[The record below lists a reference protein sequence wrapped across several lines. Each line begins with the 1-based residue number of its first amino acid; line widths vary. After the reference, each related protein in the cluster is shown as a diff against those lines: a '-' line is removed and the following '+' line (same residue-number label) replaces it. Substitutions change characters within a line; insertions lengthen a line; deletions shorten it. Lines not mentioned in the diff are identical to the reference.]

1 MRTAET
7 DNAILRFFRDDVGG
21 IMITGENGEVLFTDE
36 KAAFVQREKTNW
48 KAACPPARPDQRGET
63 WDLLNSDS
71 GRTYM
76 VTTSTFTEN
85 GKQKQIHHLADTSL
99 YMGMYRDISD
109 YSRKLRTEKEYDRMT
124 GLYNKGKFMEMNKHL
139 FRTQETIAVFNM
151 DVNNL
156 KQVNDSL
163 GHEAGD
169 RLIRKA
175 AESLKRIAARNVLP
189 FRVGGDEFVAVAIH
203 VSREEAEKIRKKWEE
218 GLAELNRQDD
228 GIRCTVAC
236 GFAYG
241 EPGFDPDEV
250 FARADRLM
258 YEDKKN
264 RKQQAG
270 QPLTRE

>member
-21 IMITGENGEVLFTDE
+21 IMITGENGEVLFADE

-156 KQVNDSL
+156 KQVNDTL

-189 FRVGGDEFVAVAIH
+189 FRVGGDEFVVVAIH
-203 VSREEAEKIRKKWEE
+203 VSREEAEKIREKWEE

>member
-189 FRVGGDEFVAVAIH
+189 FRVGGDEFVVVAIH

>member
-156 KQVNDSL
+156 KQVNDTL

-189 FRVGGDEFVAVAIH
+189 FRVGGDEFVVVAIH
-203 VSREEAEKIRKKWEE
+203 VSREEAEKIREKWEE

>member
-21 IMITGENGEVLFTDE
+21 IMITGENGEVLFADE

-189 FRVGGDEFVAVAIH
+189 FRVGGDEFVVVAIH
-203 VSREEAEKIRKKWEE
+203 VSREEAEKIREKWEE

>member
-85 GKQKQIHHLADTSL
+85 GKQKQIHHLVDTSL

-156 KQVNDSL
+156 KQVNDTL

-189 FRVGGDEFVAVAIH
+189 FRVGGDEFVVVAIH
-203 VSREEAEKIRKKWEE
+203 VSREEAEKIREKWEE

>member
-21 IMITGENGEVLFTDE
+21 IMITGENGEVLFADE

-48 KAACPPARPDQRGET
+48 KAACPPARTDQRGET

-76 VTTSTFTEN
+76 VTTSTYTEN
-85 GKQKQIHHLADTSL
+85 GRQKQIHHLADTSL

-124 GLYNKGKFMEMNKHL
+124 GLYNRGKFMEMKQHL
-139 FRTQETIAVFNM
+139 FRSQETIAVFNM

-156 KQVNDSL
+156 KQMNDTL

-175 AESLKRIAARNVLP
+175 AESLKRIEARNVMP
-189 FRVGGDEFVAVAIH
+189 FRVGGDEFVVVAIH
-203 VSREEAEKIRKKWEE
+203 VSREEAEKIREKWEE
-218 GLAELNRQDD
+218 GLAELNSQDD

-241 EPGFDPDEV
+241 ERGFDPDEV

>member
-189 FRVGGDEFVAVAIH
+189 FRVGGDEFVVVAIH
-203 VSREEAEKIRKKWEE
+203 VSREEAEKIREKWEE

>member
-1 MRTAET
+1 
-7 DNAILRFFRDDVGG
+7 
-21 IMITGENGEVLFTDE
+21 
-36 KAAFVQREKTNW
+36 
-48 KAACPPARPDQRGET
+48 
-63 WDLLNSDS
+63 
-71 GRTYM
+71 
-76 VTTSTFTEN
+76 
-85 GKQKQIHHLADTSL
+85 
-99 YMGMYRDISD
+99 
-109 YSRKLRTEKEYDRMT
+109 MT

-189 FRVGGDEFVAVAIH
+189 FRVGGDEFVVVAIH

>member
-1 MRTAET
+1 MWTAET

-21 IMITGENGEVLFTDE
+21 IMITGENGEVLFADE

-156 KQVNDSL
+156 KQVNDTL

-189 FRVGGDEFVAVAIH
+189 FRVGGDEFVVVAIH
-203 VSREEAEKIRKKWEE
+203 VSREEAEKIREKWEE

-250 FARADRLM
+250 FAMADRLM